1 MARSIWFLPLALAL
15 TSCAAFFPELSTRF
29 SEAPKAAS
37 YDPPPPPDRHFVR
50 VVSGVVPPKARD
62 GRDWGQAF
70 GSMPD
75 PFVKVFVNDKELFRT
90 DPASDTFEPKWEKS
104 TAANFRIALGDK
116 VEVQL
121 WHKGALTDTPVG
133 VREQTLTPD
142 MLDSEEVLFDLG
154 NGAQVT
160 LAILPAKPVWGL
172 GFWFE
177 LRNDSAYVT
186 RLVDSS
192 PASRADVAAGDRIL
206 KIDDKP
212 VEKMTVDEMKSLLS
226 AFPAA
231 GRTLAL
237 QHKEGATLQVTLKE
251 GPIYPLF
258 GDYQKLPVTP
268 K

>member
-1 MARSIWFLPLALAL
+1 MARLVWFLPFAFALAG
-15 TSCAAFFPELSTRF
+15 CGAFFPELSTRF
-29 SEAPKAAS
+29 SEAPKAVS

-50 VVSGVVPPKARD
+50 AVKGVVPPKARD

-70 GSMPD
+70 GSLPD

-90 DPASDTFEPKWEKS
+90 EPVSDTFEPKWDEK
-104 TAANFRIALGDK
+104 TAANFRVAVGDK
-116 VEVQL
+116 LEVQL

-133 VREQTLTPD
+133 IREQTLTPD
-142 MLDSEEVLFDLG
+142 MLDTEDVLFDLG
-154 NGAQVT
+154 NGASVT
-160 LAILPAKPVWGL
+160 LAILPAKPVWGI

-186 RLVDSS
+186 RLVESS
-192 PASRADVAAGDRIL
+192 PASRADVQAGDRIL
-206 KIDDKP
+206 KIDDKA
-212 VEKMTVDEMKSLLS
+212 VDKMTVDEMKSLLS
-226 AFPAA
+226 AFPAS

-237 QHKEGATLQVTLKE
+237 QHKGGATLQVSLKE

-258 GDYQKLPVTP
+258 ADYPKLPFIP